1 MEAKKRDVED
11 GIMRGLSADSTPL
24 AQGTPTAPSHANGLA
39 NSPSPPT
46 ADPERPQVE
55 SLTPPPPDALT
66 PAPPTPADPRLS
78 TRPAPPVPA
87 GADLLSS
94 LSMPAVRHYADTSGS
109 PAGVGGPM
117 KKRKVEEEY
126 PGFGS
131 GEDVM
136 ADLDEDVAELL
147 RAESG
152 GAR

>member
-1 MEAKKRDVED
+1 
-11 GIMRGLSADSTPL
+11 
-24 AQGTPTAPSHANGLA
+24 
-39 NSPSPPT
+39 
-46 ADPERPQVE
+46 
-55 SLTPPPPDALT
+55 
-66 PAPPTPADPRLS
+66 
-78 TRPAPPVPA
+78 
-87 GADLLSS
+87 
-94 LSMPAVRHYADTSGS
+94 
-109 PAGVGGPM
+109 M